1 MAERS
6 HAHVMKAPATGPVE
20 IIWTDLPGLGGAM
33 APPKGMLEQ
42 AAEDAVRAEGLPP
55 ETGAA
60 AVRLVRRRSQ
70 VPEMVR
76 LRDRVCL
83 TLRAE
88 GWSYPRIGRALGR
101 DHSTVLAACRRAEA
115 RGIGDHG

>member
-1 MAERS
+1 MADLFHSR
-6 HAHVMKAPATGPVE
+6 VMEAPKAGPVE

-33 APPKGMLEQ
+33 APPQGLLERT
-42 AAEDAVRAEGLPP
+42 AEDAVRAEGLPP
-55 ETGAA
+55 ATGAA
-60 AVRLVRRRSQ
+60 AVRLVRGRSRAAA
-70 VPEMVR
+70 MVR

-83 TLRAE
+83 ALRAE

-115 RGIGDHG
+115 RGTGAHG